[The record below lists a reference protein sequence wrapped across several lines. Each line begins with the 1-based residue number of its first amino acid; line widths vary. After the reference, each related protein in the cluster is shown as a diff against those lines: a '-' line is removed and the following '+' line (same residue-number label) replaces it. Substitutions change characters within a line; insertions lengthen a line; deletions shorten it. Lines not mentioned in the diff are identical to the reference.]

1 MDSGRKILALG
12 GARSGK
18 SQFARRTAEASGLR
32 PVLIATATAQD
43 AEMAA
48 RIARHRQERGPD
60 WLTLEEPLD
69 LGGAITLAA
78 APERVVVVDCLTL
91 WLTNVMLEGGNVEA
105 EIAALLLAI
114 RESAGPVI
122 LVSNE
127 VGQGIVPET
136 PLGRAFRDAQG
147 QLNQAVAAACSDV
160 VLLAAGLPLRLKPG
174 AAMDLF

>member
-60 WLTLEEPLD
+60 W
-69 LGGAITLAA
+69 
-78 APERVVVVDCLTL
+78 LTL

>member
-18 SQFARRTAEASGLR
+18 SQFAQRTAEASGLS
-32 PVLIATATAQD
+32 PVLIATATALD
-43 AEMAA
+43 AEMTA
-48 RIARHRQERGPD
+48 RIARHRQERNAA

-69 LGGAITLAA
+69 LGGAITVAA
-78 APERVVVVDCLTL
+78 APDRVVVVDCLTL
-91 WLTNVMLEGGNVEA
+91 WLTNVMLDGGNVEA
-105 EIAALLLAI
+105 EIAALLLAT
-114 RESAGPVI
+114 RLSAGPVI

-147 QLNQAVAAACSDV
+147 QLNQAMAATCSDV
-160 VLLAAGLPLRLKPG
+160 VLMVAGLPLRLKPS
-174 AAMDLF
+174 ATLDLY